1 MWRHGAEQEMR
12 GAPGG
17 HYAQQAHMPG
27 AWILDA
33 TAGCLCLMA
42 GAGLCA
48 LAKCVRAEI
57 CLIELPALLSCAI
70 PCHALS
76 ARSWHNFDRPT
87 GALALHQTAQGVRT
101 ARVICTENLPE
112 MRT

>member
-1 MWRHGAEQEMR
+1 MAAENGPWCRDFRMEE
-12 GAPGG
+12 
-17 HYAQQAHMPG
+17 
-27 AWILDA
+27 LDLVVRRLRLLK
-33 TAGCLCLMA
+33 GDVKVI
-42 GAGLCA
+42 GLCQ

-70 PCHALS
+70 PCHALR

-87 GALALHQTAQGVRT
+87 GALALHQTARGVRT

>member
-1 MWRHGAEQEMR
+1 MCRSG
-12 GAPGG
+12 
-17 HYAQQAHMPG
+17 
-27 AWILDA
+27 
-33 TAGCLCLMA
+33 A

-70 PCHALS
+70 PCHALR

-87 GALALHQTAQGVRT
+87 GALALHQTARGVRT

>member
-1 MWRHGAEQEMR
+1 MDGGRDTKQR
-12 GAPGG
+12 GE
-17 HYAQQAHMPG
+17 
-27 AWILDA
+27 
-33 TAGCLCLMA
+33 AGI
-42 GAGLCA
+42 GLCA

-70 PCHALS
+70 PCHALR

-87 GALALHQTAQGVRT
+87 GALALHQTARGVRT

>member
-1 MWRHGAEQEMR
+1 MR
-12 GAPGG
+12 PTCIF
-17 HYAQQAHMPG
+17 HRL
-27 AWILDA
+27 W
-33 TAGCLCLMA
+33 CCNRA

-70 PCHALS
+70 PCHALR
-76 ARSWHNFDRPT
+76 ARSWHNFVRPAV
-87 GALALHQTAQGVRT
+87 ALALHQTPRGVRT
-101 ARVICTENLPE
+101 AQVVCTENLLE